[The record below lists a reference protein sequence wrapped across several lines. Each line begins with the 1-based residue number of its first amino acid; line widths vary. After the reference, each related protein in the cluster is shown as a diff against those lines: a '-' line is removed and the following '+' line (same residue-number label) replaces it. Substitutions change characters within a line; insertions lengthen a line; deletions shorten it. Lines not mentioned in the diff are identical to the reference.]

1 MRARPSKGP
10 SPIRG
15 PLGESKGIAVNS
27 VLKKATATAHKG
39 TPNAGKLLKKKVE
52 ISVSKELSTKAKGKA
67 KTAAE

>member
-1 MRARPSKGP
+1 MRAKSKGP

-27 VLKKATATAHKG
+27 ALKKVAAGTHKG

-52 ISVSKELSTKAKGKA
+52 ITVPKDLPAKGKGKGKA
-67 KTAAE
+67 VG